1 MRRRESGRIA
11 GILALLVLLAG
22 IGAGAW
28 YFLVYTK
35 SPQYA
40 LNQFFAA
47 AKANDT
53 QRDEQYVDK
62 SGGIVNLLS
71 AAAAVNPNMAGA
83 DPVRAIYPG
92 YVDASLGQ
100 TQKVQVDSVTVEGD
114 RAKAQV
120 TMEVAV
126 DGKTETIKPTYVLV
140 KTEEGWKVQV
150 QDTMFGSFNQF
161 VSPRAQ
167 RMMRAQLRAIANSP
181 AGAMAKSQ
189 LQALRAE
196 IDKYPD
202 FAKLLREAGLL

>member
-53 QRDEQYVDK
+53 QKVEQYVDK
-62 SGGIVNLLS
+62 SGGIVGLLS
-71 AAAAVNPNMAGA
+71 AAATMNPNMAGA

-92 YVDASLGQ
+92 YIDASLGQ

-140 KTEEGWKVQV
+140 RTEDGWKVQV

-167 RMMRAQLRAIANSP
+167 RMMRGQLRAIANSP